1 MTATPADFFVRR
13 TGRLFFDINWV
24 RTYKDAVIDFMSE
37 RFQWD
42 EQTKNKHTE
51 NLNKLLHD
59 AVVPLEQ

>member
-1 MTATPADFFVRR
+1 
-13 TGRLFFDINWV
+13 
-24 RTYKDAVIDFMSE
+24 MSE

-42 EQTKNKHTE
+42 EQAKNKHTE

>member
-42 EQTKNKHTE
+42 EQAKNKHTE